1 MKLPMLDA
9 DTANH
14 AVYGAAIALAAML
27 LATAAGAPHAAL
39 LGAAAAALFGAG
51 KEAAD
56 YRSRRKALAAGAEP
70 THGVEWADLL
80 GTVAGGL
87 LVLVVRL
94 AP

>member
-27 LATAAGAPHAAL
+27 LATAAGLPHAAL
-39 LGAAAAALFGAG
+39 LGAGAAALFGAG

-56 YRSRRKALAAGAEP
+56 YRSRRKALAAGTAP
-70 THGVEWADLL
+70 AHGVEWADFI
-80 GTVAGGL
+80 GTVAGGAAIAAAR
-87 LVLVVRL
+87 LV
-94 AP
+94 